1 MNFNN
6 APHHHDDNAPI
17 LVLPYCRI
25 AVLPLL
31 PHHIQVNT
39 TMFTSGSLKGLLEQE
54 DATSL
59 LVESMLQGM
68 DLPSVFQEEFRNEM
82 SSTVESTNRR
92 QLDNTDEVDTLKP
105 KLKKP
110 KGYQPNKNQE
120 A

>member
-1 MNFNN
+1 
-6 APHHHDDNAPI
+6 
-17 LVLPYCRI
+17 
-25 AVLPLL
+25 
-31 PHHIQVNT
+31 
-39 TMFTSGSLKGLLEQE
+39 MFTSGSLKGLLEQE